1 MTGRSFRVFA
11 QHRCAV
17 MFVVSAGFLSS
28 CGTHPRLS
36 AEPASRSPLEPIE
49 VTVLL
54 LGDAGASSPDGDP
67 VLSAVAREASRR
79 PHTTTILF
87 LGDNIYP
94 DGMPEVQDPQRARS
108 EQRLSAQ
115 LDVVAESGARG
126 IFVPGNHDWG
136 KGGGEGWLR
145 VLRQQNFIA
154 ARNLPMVSFLPSGGC
169 PGPTAIDLS
178 SRVRVVALDTQWWLD
193 DDLPFVV
200 PDSACPIK
208 TTAAVLDSLGKLLAV
223 GDGRDVMVMAHHP
236 IESEG
241 PRGGYFGLK
250 DHLFPLRR
258 VQSWLWVPL
267 PIIGSI
273 YPLVRKSGLRT
284 QDLSSSRY
292 RTMRR
297 DLDSLFTVHRP
308 FAMATGHEHNLQV
321 MRHSGAGYIFVSG
334 AGMYDHS
341 NPVRWSENT
350 LFASAKSGYMVLDF
364 LSDGRKRLAVVI
376 VNENGAAH
384 EAYSAWLERD

>member
-1 MTGRSFRVFA
+1 MTGRSLRVFEP
-11 QHRCAV
+11 HRSAV

-28 CGTHPRLS
+28 CGAHPQIS
-36 AEPASRSPLEPIE
+36 AEPASRPPLELIE

-79 PHTTTILF
+79 PHNTTILF
-87 LGDNIYP
+87 LGDNVYP
-94 DGMPEVQDPQRARS
+94 DGMPEVQDRHRARS

-115 LDVVAESGARG
+115 LDVMAESGAGG

-136 KGGGEGWLR
+136 KGGREGWLR
-145 VLRQQNFIA
+145 VLRQQDFIA
-154 ARNLPMVSFLPSGGC
+154 ARNLPMVSFLPGGGC

-193 DDLPFVV
+193 DGLPFVV

-223 GDGRDVMVMAHHP
+223 GGGRDVMVIAHHP
-236 IESEG
+236 IESVG
-241 PRGGYFGLK
+241 PRGGHFGLK
-250 DHLFPLRR
+250 EHLFPLRR

-273 YPLVRKSGLRT
+273 YPLYRKSGLRRH
-284 QDLSSSRY
+284 DLSSSRY

-321 MRHSGAGYIFVSG
+321 MRHNGAGYIFVSG
-334 AGMYDHS
+334 AGMYDHPA
-341 NPVRWSENT
+341 PVGWSENT